1 MQCKV
6 SCSFGEVVDK
16 FSILNIKKNKTKDS
30 EQLKNINNEL
40 EILKIENP
48 QVNNENELFNQ
59 LSSINLKLWDLEDLI
74 RYKSSKKEFDQT
86 YIECA
91 ELIHFFNDKR
101 AEIKKKINQEFNSF
115 LKEEKIYTNY
125 NQLLQQ
131 NRVIQEK
138 DLKLLEKGKKFY
150 VDGTYKESLEIIEK
164 LYNKY
169 IKNDNI
175 DFNNDIDFN
184 NFIIELCFSYWNIK
198 VMFTKGSINIDI
210 LKKIVENLYQISCSP
225 KLKDYCKQKFCI
237 CCLQL
242 NRFSLAY
249 PYLNN
254 YNYITGPGVNK
265 DNMSFFKN
273 TDTGKTLFL
282 YDGGGIGDII
292 MLSRFVPIICNHY
305 SSNYIILLV
314 NIRIAWIF
322 QKIFS
327 QYKNLKII
335 TEENLDNNFSFDY
348 HTNLIYFFK
357 HFSIKK
363 REEITFSYLFDKIDL
378 PKSQIVFKILDKIN
392 SSSRKT
398 YVFNWKG
405 NTLNPSEKF
414 NRSMN
419 LKLAI
424 SLFKLDVNWIVV
436 TKELTDDEKQILNK
450 YNVWYYNDVIDKDIP
465 FIDTINILQNVN
477 GVFSTDTS
485 LLHIAAN
492 IDIPTYALLTY
503 GCDWRWQGEKCYWY
517 PNIKML
523 KQEKQGDW
531 SPVINEIKDIIR

>member
-16 FSILNIKKNKTKDS
+16 FSILNIKKNKTNNS

-48 QVNNENELFNQ
+48 QVNNDNELFNQ
-59 LSSINLKLWDLEDLI
+59 LSLINSKLWVLEDVI
-74 RYKSSKKEFDQT
+74 RYKSSKKEFDQK

-91 ELIHFFNDKR
+91 ESIHFFNDKR
-101 AEIKKKINQEFNSF
+101 AEIKRKINQEFNSF

-125 NQLLQQ
+125 NKQIEQ
-131 NRVIQEK
+131 NSVIQEK
-138 DLKLLEKGKKFY
+138 DLKLLEKGKKYY
-150 VDGTYKESLEIIEK
+150 VDGMYKESLEIIEK
-164 LYNKY
+164 LYNKH

-175 DFNNDIDFN
+175 DFNNFT
-184 NFIIELCFSYWNIK
+184 IELCFSYWNSK
-198 VMFTKGSINIDI
+198 TMFTKDSINFNI
-210 LKKIVENLYQISCSP
+210 LKKIVENLYQIDCLP
-225 KLKDYCKQKFCI
+225 KLKDYCKEKFCI

-242 NRFSLAY
+242 NKFELAY
-249 PYLNN
+249 HYLNN
-254 YNYITGPGVNK
+254 YNCIKGPGVNR

-282 YDGGGIGDII
+282 YDGGGIGDKI
-292 MLSRFVPIICNHY
+292 MLSRFVPIICNEY
-305 SSNYIILLV
+305 SSNNIILLI
-314 NIRIAWIF
+314 NIRIAWVF
-322 QKIFS
+322 QKIFA

-335 TEENLDNNFSFDY
+335 TEKDLNNNLTFDY
-348 HTNLIYFFK
+348 HTNLIQFFK

-378 PKSQIVFKILDKIN
+378 PKSQIVLKILDMINN
-392 SSSRKT
+392 SSKKT

-405 NTLNPSEKF
+405 NTQNPCEKF

-436 TKELTDDEKQILNK
+436 SKDLTDDEKQILNK
-450 YNVWYYNDVIDKDIP
+450 YNIWYYNDVIDKDIP
-465 FIDTINILQNVN
+465 FMDTINIFQNVD
-477 GVFSTDTS
+477 GIFSTDTS

-492 IDIPTYALLTY
+492 INIPTYALLTY
-503 GCDWRWQGEKCYWY
+503 GCDWRWSGEKCYWY

-531 SPVINEIKDIIR
+531 SPVINKIKDIITN